1 MNWAVSQIC
10 EPPIHCHAQR
20 TGHTERVWKITLVA
34 WWLLLL
40 QQSISHFHVSSP
52 LLYTP
57 QLLFSHV
64 NVKFVCL
71 PASPFAL
78 CLKQVWV
85 LREHAASSPWPVLFQ
100 RPSASIFKPA
110 CVTAADHAHNT
121 KVQENQ
127 GSAPGSGKLDA
138 MFDDYRSDLR
148 QEGQPS
154 QILTEE
160 AALVRALHLSL
171 MEVQH
176 QEQGHVAGVGA
187 AEPAAAASTALQDT
201 VPQDMQSMA
210 PE

>member
-1 MNWAVSQIC
+1 
-10 EPPIHCHAQR
+10 
-20 TGHTERVWKITLVA
+20 
-34 WWLLLL
+34 
-40 QQSISHFHVSSP
+40 
-52 LLYTP
+52 
-57 QLLFSHV
+57 
-64 NVKFVCL
+64 
-71 PASPFAL
+71 
-78 CLKQVWV
+78 
-85 LREHAASSPWPVLFQ
+85 
-100 RPSASIFKPA
+100 
-110 CVTAADHAHNT
+110 
-121 KVQENQ
+121 
-127 GSAPGSGKLDA
+127 

-187 AEPAAAASTALQDT
+187 AEPAVAASTALQDT

>member
-1 MNWAVSQIC
+1 MS
-10 EPPIHCHAQR
+10 
-20 TGHTERVWKITLVA
+20 
-34 WWLLLL
+34 
-40 QQSISHFHVSSP
+40 
-52 LLYTP
+52 
-57 QLLFSHV
+57 
-64 NVKFVCL
+64 
-71 PASPFAL
+71 
-78 CLKQVWV
+78 
-85 LREHAASSPWPVLFQ
+85 
-100 RPSASIFKPA
+100 
-110 CVTAADHAHNT
+110 HAHDT

-127 GSAPGSGKLDA
+127 GSAPGLGNLDA
-138 MFDDYRSDLR
+138 MSHDHRSELR

-176 QEQGHVAGVGA
+176 QEHGHVPGVGA